1 MAFLI
6 SDLMEAQSFMVSIR
20 HSSRALTATFR
31 SSSIRPSDS
40 LTYTKPRVMMSG
52 PETTLPS
59 SPDMETTTTIMPSS
73 ARCLRSRSTT
83 LPTSPTP

>member
-6 SDLMEAQSFMVSIR
+6 SDLMAAQSFMVSR
-20 HSSRALTATFR
+20 WQFSRALTATFR

-52 PETTLPS
+52 PDTTAPS
-59 SPDMETTTTIMPSS
+59 SPDMDTTTTIMPSS